1 MLKPKKIVLSL
12 EQVHIILQRNL
23 KLKCNY
29 QIKMT
34 RKIIVMISTQM
45 NSKLSKMIINSRN
58 MMTVKKM
65 NLSSTKQS
73 NKIKASK
80 MSLTTIRS
88 ILVLPIKLKTVT
100 LESTILS
107 QIIWHS
113 SRSTPHIRL

>member
-45 NSKLSKMIINSRN
+45 NSKLSKMII
-58 MMTVKKM
+58 
-65 NLSSTKQS
+65 
-73 NKIKASK
+73 
-80 MSLTTIRS
+80 
-88 ILVLPIKLKTVT
+88 
-100 LESTILS
+100 
-107 QIIWHS
+107 
-113 SRSTPHIRL
+113 